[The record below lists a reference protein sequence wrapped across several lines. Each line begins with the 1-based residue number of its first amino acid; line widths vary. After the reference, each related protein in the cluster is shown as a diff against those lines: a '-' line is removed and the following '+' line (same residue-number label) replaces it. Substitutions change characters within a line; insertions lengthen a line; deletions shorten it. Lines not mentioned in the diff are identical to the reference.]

1 MAASNL
7 PQKLPTCPLVQLQV
21 VAANV
26 ETQAPQYLKF
36 GHANSATRHR
46 PRHWLRLS
54 TPHPSLS
61 ILITAN
67 LIRVHDT
74 RDSESL
80 LPYSAFSTGS
90 DEDFALAMSF

>member
-1 MAASNL
+1 MAVSNL
-7 PQKLPTCPLVQLQV
+7 PQQLPTCPLVQLQV
-21 VAANV
+21 VAVA
-26 ETQAPQYLKF
+26 TQATRYLKF
-36 GHANSATRHR
+36 GTPTRHR

-67 LIRVHDT
+67 LICVHDT

-80 LPYSAFSTGS
+80 LLCSAFSTDS
-90 DEDFALAMSF
+90 DEDFAPAMSF

>member
-21 VAANV
+21 VNV

-46 PRHWLRLS
+46 PRHWLPLS

-67 LIRVHDT
+67 LIRMHDT
-74 RDSESL
+74 KDSESL